1 MIIFLL
7 GKPNSGK
14 GTQALKIVEKY
25 KMVHINVGEELRS
38 WVSQDQ
44 RFIAQKVEQDLN
56 SGAAVPICIAIKA
69 WMNKLI
75 SLSADDS
82 ILFEGSPRKLL
93 EAEAMLEYFDWLKIK
108 ILVIYIDIP
117 DEEIRHRSAIRRYCP
132 KCGRTYSLAFT
143 PDITKCQDDQSIL
156 TIRND
161 DKPEVVENRIKV
173 FHNEIMP
180 TINFFQDHGMLHTI
194 DGIGSLEEVFQRI
207 DQVIK
212 NFLS

>member
-93 EAEAMLEYFDWLKIK
+93 EAEAMLEYFD
-108 ILVIYIDIP
+108 
-117 DEEIRHRSAIRRYCP
+117 
-132 KCGRTYSLAFT
+132 
-143 PDITKCQDDQSIL
+143 
-156 TIRND
+156 
-161 DKPEVVENRIKV
+161 
-173 FHNEIMP
+173 
-180 TINFFQDHGMLHTI
+180 
-194 DGIGSLEEVFQRI
+194 
-207 DQVIK
+207 
-212 NFLS
+212 